1 MASRE
6 QSAGLDHTTTDRPMK
21 EGLIS
26 PKIFAI
32 TGWEDARTSYFLT
45 QDKEA
50 VSRAIQICEEEIVLI
65 DEEIR
70 NYAIPYPQAIRQ
82 GWSHVEPHVKAV
94 RLMPPD
100 LHLSSDSHP
109 CPSNIILAN
118 HSTKSWHRQKFFHWG
133 SLRRAYQLIFVANAI
148 IAAARQGPIILVG
161 AGLRAQ
167 ALARFLQTI
176 GRDVIQLESAYGNK
190 TQWLLPG
197 MLCRPEKN
205 SFLAWFS
212 MEPAVR
218 LERAGALVFLD
229 PHYAAEDFAVLT
241 GLERYTPPIILP
253 GVAASGIVRSISVG
267 RTDVLVPE
275 RTPWYGPLSIGPER
289 WPKISI
295 VTVSFNQVQF
305 LEHAIQSVLEQNYPN
320 LEYIVVDGGSTDGSL
335 EIIEK
340 YRPQLTHVIIEPDQG
355 QSDALNK
362 GFNLATGDIMNWLC
376 SDDMLEPGSLTRI
389 AASYR
394 RSKPDL
400 IVGGGVRI
408 GNVRSDELSRQHSA
422 IPFGRVMPLPFSNML
437 QFMRSWYKGN
447 YFFQPEVFFS
457 RRIWEASGGF
467 IKRRLYYAMDYDLW
481 LRMAMAG
488 ATVLHLPDITACS
501 RVHGTQKTKDD
512 RVYLHQIRLIM
523 NEYRAAL
530 TRIAAL
536 MR

>member
-1 MASRE
+1 
-6 QSAGLDHTTTDRPMK
+6 MK

-45 QDKEA
+45 QGKEA
-50 VSRAIQICEEEIVLI
+50 VSWAVQICEEEIALI
-65 DEEIR
+65 DEETR

-82 GWSHVEPHVKAV
+82 GLSHVEPHVEPV
-94 RLMPPD
+94 RRMASE
-100 LHLSSDSHP
+100 LHLSSDPHP
-109 CPSNIILAN
+109 RPSNIILAN
-118 HSTKSWHRQKFFHWG
+118 HSIKSSHRQGFVHWAP
-133 SLRRAYQLIFVANAI
+133 LRRAYQIIFVANAI

-167 ALARFLQTI
+167 ALGRFLQTI
-176 GRDVIQLESAYGNK
+176 GRDVIHLESAYGNK
-190 TQWLLPG
+190 RQWLLPG
-197 MLCRPEKN
+197 VLCRPAKN
-205 SFLAWFS
+205 SFLAWLS
-212 MEPAVR
+212 TEPAVR
-218 LERAGALVFLD
+218 LEQAGALVFLD
-229 PHYAAEDFAVLT
+229 PNYAAEDFAVLT

-253 GVAASGIVRSISVG
+253 RVAASGIVRSISVG
-267 RTDVLVPE
+267 RTDVLIPE
-275 RTPWYGPLSIGPER
+275 RTPWYGPLSVDAER

-320 LEYIVVDGGSTDGSL
+320 LEYIVVDGGSTDGSVD
-335 EIIEK
+335 IIEK
-340 YRPQLTHVIIEPDQG
+340 YRPQLTHVIIESDQG

-362 GFNLATGDIMNWLC
+362 GLNLATGDIMNWLC
-376 SDDMLEPGSLTRI
+376 SDDMLEPGSLARI

-400 IVGGGVRI
+400 IVGGCVRI
-408 GNVRSDELSRQHSA
+408 GNVRSDESFRHHSA
-422 IPFGRVMPLPFSNML
+422 IPFGRVMPLPFSNLL
-437 QFMRSWYKGN
+437 QFMRSWEKAN

-467 IKRRLYYAMDYDLW
+467 VKRHLYYAMDYDLW

-501 RVHGTQKTKDD
+501 RVHGAQKTKAD

-536 MR
+536 MS